1 MTKLPV
7 LVTSLLA
14 VTAAV
19 TNRFKCYVGLNKN
32 TTVVNCTECVE
43 LNFTCGCETFTE
55 SSGDERRFCST
66 NIEPVGCETY
76 YEYGVTRKK
85 ELKFC
90 HCESELCNAPE
101 WGTENGAA
109 ISYCH
114 VDLLF
119 LGCVVLMAFDFLSGG
134 M

>member
-1 MTKLPV
+1 MTKLPI
-7 LVTSLLA
+7 LLTSLALTA
-14 VTAAV
+14 VV
-19 TNRFKCYVGLNKN
+19 TDGFKCYVGLGKN
-32 TTVVNCTECVE
+32 TTVVSCTECVD

-76 YEYGVTRKK
+76 YEYDGLFRPQKK

-101 WGTENGAA
+101 WVAENGAEL
-109 ISYCH
+109 SSCN
-114 VDLLF
+114 VVLLF
-119 LGCVVLMAFDFLSGG
+119 LGLAFDLLGGG
-134 M
+134 ME